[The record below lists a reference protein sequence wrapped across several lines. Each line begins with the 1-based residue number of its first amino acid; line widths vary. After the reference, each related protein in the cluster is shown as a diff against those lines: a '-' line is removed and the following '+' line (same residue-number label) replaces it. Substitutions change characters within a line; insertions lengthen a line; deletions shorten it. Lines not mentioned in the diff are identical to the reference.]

1 MQKEQGYKVT
11 KNSIALTAFSALIV
25 LIISTNLALAE
36 ETAQLE
42 LEVHYTN
49 GDISDYNS
57 MKFLVYQDFDKT
69 PFLTVDATGN
79 PTTIQVAKNHDYKIE
94 VYVNDIYA
102 SVDYIEINEQSE
114 KLNINIPLSA
124 GLKIK
129 VYYEDGLTPIDDA
142 TVVIKSNGNTELRR
156 TITNDNGE
164 TQRFWIQST
173 TKLDEYYVADVY
185 LSDVFLLSESQIRL
199 QPGQQLDHKI
209 TANIPK
215 IIQELF
221 TISIYKN
228 SVNKISNS
236 DGNYEVTITNTNSGD
251 SLTSDVNFRGEAHFS
266 NIKPGLYTT
275 TVTSNDPNESKY
287 WNEVNLEI
295 LGDVTNFNLFRTEIL
310 ETEPVKE
317 ELIEV
322 GPADTES
329 EFTDCNCVVFRLD
342 DVQDYWLADTQV
354 KIIEL
359 FSEKQVPL
367 TIGVIGSLIGEDQKI
382 SSVIEENLESENI
395 ELANHSWNNDIVT
408 TLDENIEEKYILD
421 TNAKIIEEFGVL
433 PTTFIPPQNIYDEST
448 IEILKNNGFT
458 VLSSHK
464 EEISTLSFGTESFYV
479 IPAITETA
487 RLVNN
492 DSEWQLVENTE
503 ILTKIQNSIAT
514 NGYAIVM
521 MHPQEFSLNEQGEY
535 DVPNQESLDNLGVLL
550 DKIQELDVNLLTINQ
565 INRGTI
571 SEEIEESCDCI
582 AFRLDDVQD
591 YWLNDVQIDI
601 MKKFNE
607 SNTPLTIGIIANAFG
622 NDEKI
627 TTYVR
632 ENTNNLEIASRG
644 TDLNPIT
651 GHTKEKQSEIISE
664 SILKIKNDVGV
675 EPKTF
680 IPPGN
685 KFNSDTLVA
694 LKENGI
700 THLSASLINGDS
712 PPFPLRDAELY
723 RFPQITS
730 TGVYNVESSLF
741 ESQKSEK
748 ILDEMELSIEN
759 FGFGVITMTL
769 QEFANVE
776 EGVYINSANEE
787 KLDKLSSLISKI
799 KEKGFDVVT
808 INNINI
814 DSPANVPSWIKNN
827 AGWWA
832 DGAIDDETFVQGIEY
847 LIKENIIK
855 VAEKTSSG
863 ETASTVPAWI
873 KNNAGWWADGAI
885 DDETF
890 VQGIEYLV
898 KTGII
903 SY

>member
-1 MQKEQGYKVT
+1 MQKEREYKVT
-11 KNSIALTAFSALIV
+11 KNSFLITAFSALIV
-25 LIISTNLALAE
+25 LAISTNFAFAE
-36 ETAQLE
+36 ETTQLE

-49 GDISDYNS
+49 GDIADYNS
-57 MKFLVYQDFDKT
+57 MKFVVYQDFDKT
-69 PFLTVDATGN
+69 PLLTVDATGN
-79 PTTIQVAKNHDYKIE
+79 PSIIEVPKNHDYKVE

-236 DGNYEVTITNTNSGD
+236 DGNYEVTITNVNSGD

-266 NIKPGLYTT
+266 NIKPGLYTAK
-275 TVTSNDPNESKY
+275 VTSNDPNESKY
-287 WNEVNLEI
+287 WNEINLEI

-310 ETEPVKE
+310 ETEPVE
-317 ELIEV
+317 EESIGDEPV
-322 GPADTES
+322 NIES
-329 EFTDCNCVVFRLD
+329 EFTDCNCIVFRLD

-382 SSVIEENLESENI
+382 SSVIEKSLEAENI
-395 ELANHSWNNDIVT
+395 ELANHSWNNEIIT
-408 TLDENIEEKYILD
+408 TLDDSIEEKYIQD
-421 TNAKIIEEFGVL
+421 TNAKIIEEFGVV

-458 VLSSHK
+458 VLSSHR
-464 EEISTLSFGTESFYV
+464 EEISTLSFGHESFYV

-487 RLVNN
+487 KLVNN

-503 ILTKIQNSIAT
+503 ILTRIQESLLT

-535 DVPNQESLDNLGVLL
+535 DVPNQESIGNLSELL
-550 DKIQELDVNLLTINQ
+550 DEIKELDVNLLTIKE
-565 INRGTI
+565 INREII
-571 SEEIEESCDCI
+571 SEEINESCGCI

-601 MKKFNE
+601 MKKFND

-632 ENTNNLEIASRG
+632 ENTKNLEIASRG

-651 GHTKEKQSEIISE
+651 GHTKQKQSEIIAE

-685 KFNSDTLVA
+685 KFNLDTLTA

-700 THLSASLINGDS
+700 THLSSSLTNGDS

-741 ESQKSEK
+741 ESQNSDK
-748 ILDEMELSIEN
+748 ILDEIELSVDN
-759 FGFGVITMTL
+759 FGFGVITLSL

-776 EGVYINSANEE
+776 EGAYVNSSNQEE
-787 KLDKLSSLISKI
+787 LDNLSSLISQI
-799 KEKGFDVVT
+799 KNRGYEIVS

-832 DGAIDDETFVQGIEY
+832 EGAIDDETFVQGIEY
-847 LIKENIIK
+847 LVKENIIK
-855 VAEKTSSG
+855 VAERSSS
-863 ETASTVPAWI
+863 EEIASTVPAWI
-873 KNNAGWWADGAI
+873 KNNAGWWAEGAI